1 LATALSLS
9 FDHVTVTA
17 AVATA
22 TKPAQTP
29 VGTIE
34 VGTVAMWRI
43 EVSGMRDGKPLMQ
56 FVPTW
61 YLTTDLDPGWT
72 IPFPGQGWHVV
83 VNGDLPLDVT
93 IRFAFSSPEQGG
105 RQGYGNA
112 NRPVN
117 AVPYVC
123 EAPPGILS
131 TFASPQLIPVF
142 G

>member
-1 LATALSLS
+1 MA
-9 FDHVTVTA
+9 
-17 AVATA
+17 
-22 TKPAQTP
+22 P
-29 VGTIE
+29 V
-34 VGTVAMWRI
+34 
-43 EVSGMRDGKPLMQ
+43 
-56 FVPTW
+56 
-61 YLTTDLDPGWT
+61 TTDLDPGWT

-123 EAPPGILS
+123 EAPQFRDQALRVGISAL
-131 TFASPQLIPVF
+131 
-142 G
+142 